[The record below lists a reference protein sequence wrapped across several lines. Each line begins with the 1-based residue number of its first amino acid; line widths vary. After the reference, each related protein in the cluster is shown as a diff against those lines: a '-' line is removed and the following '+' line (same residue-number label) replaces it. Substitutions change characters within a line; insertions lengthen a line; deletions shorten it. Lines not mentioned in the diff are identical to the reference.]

1 MGSTPSAPAP
11 PPAPDYAKANRD
23 GVMADIDTL
32 ETRGRT
38 EYLKSAGQKGTIN
51 VPIYDGNGVLARW
64 ETREV
69 DFTGMGDKDLALLQ
83 QQQDIQGADAY
94 AQAYLDLNNRY
105 GSQFIDQAIS
115 QVKQSDPQRYALIEA
130 VANQVASEL
139 ALGNQLTPEQQRL
152 MEQQMRKSQTAR
164 GQYLGNAAALQE
176 TMAVADRGDMMKQ
189 QRLNNAYS
197 YLGLMPTS
205 SQFGSNQTAQSGAT
219 PFNALGSNSRG
230 VNINP
235 YAALYGT
242 EFAKNTYETASGNWR
257 QQASMANNINPWMS
271 GFANSWAGSLLPQS
285 NGISALG
292 KLIK

>member
-1 MGSTPSAPAP
+1 
-11 PPAPDYAKANRD
+11 
-23 GVMADIDTL
+23 MADIDTL

-51 VPIYDGNGVLARW
+51 VPIYDGNGNLARW

-83 QQQDIQGADAY
+83 QHQDIQGADAY

-105 GSQFIDQAIS
+105 GSQFIDQALS
-115 QVKQSDPQRYALIEA
+115 QVKQSDPLRYALNES
-130 VANQVASEL
+130 VANQISNEL
-139 ALGNQLTPEQQRL
+139 VLGNQLSPEQQRL

-176 TMAVADRGDMMKQ
+176 TMAVADRGEQLKQ

-219 PFNALGSNSRG
+219 PFNAMTSGVSG

-235 YAALYGT
+235 YAAYNGT
-242 EFAKNTYETASGNWR
+242 EFANNVYKTTSDNWQR
-257 QQASMANNINPWMS
+257 QATMANAVNPWMS
-271 GFANSWAGSLLPQS
+271 GFANQWAGSLLPQS
-285 NGISALG
+285 NGLMS
-292 KLIK
+292 LIR